1 MTILS
6 PDYDMIMVISIIIIT
21 TECILTAGADGGT
34 CNYYF
39 DVCYNIFNTITQ
51 KYIMHYLFI
60 HSPYNLIST
69 QKTQ

>member
-39 DVCYNIFNTITQ
+39 DVYYNIFNTIISRKNILCT
-51 KYIMHYLFI
+51 IYLFTHHI
-60 HSPYNLIST
+60 I
-69 QKTQ
+69 